1 MKKLL
6 FVFFSLFL
14 VLSFKA
20 LAEPVDIN
28 TADAQTLAVNIKGVG
43 DKKAAEIVRYREK
56 YGPFKSIEELENIK
70 GIGPKLI
77 EKNRT
82 NLLVVN
88 NEVAVP
94 D

>member
-6 FVFFSLFL
+6 FVLISLFL
-14 VLSFKA
+14 VLSFRA

-28 TADAQTLAVNIKGVG
+28 TADAQTLALNIKGVG
-43 DKKAAEIVRYREK
+43 DRKAAKIVSYREK

-77 EKNRT
+77 EKNRA
-82 NLLVVN
+82 NLLIVN
-88 NEVAVP
+88 NKAVVSN
-94 D
+94 

>member
-14 VLSFKA
+14 LLSFRA

-28 TADAQTLAVNIKGVG
+28 SADAHTLALNIKGVG

-56 YGPFKSIEELENIK
+56 YGPFKSVEELENIR

-77 EKNRT
+77 EKNRA
-82 NLLVVN
+82 NLLIVN
-88 NEVAVP
+88 NELTAP

>member
-6 FVFFSLFL
+6 FALISLFL
-14 VLSFKA
+14 ALSFGA

-28 TADAQTLAVNIKGVG
+28 TADAHTLALNIKGVG
-43 DKKAAEIVRYREK
+43 DRKAAEIVSYRKK
-56 YGPFKSIEELENIK
+56 YGPFKSIEELKNIK

-77 EKNRT
+77 EKNRA
-82 NLLVVN
+82 NLLIVN
-88 NEVAVP
+88 NEAAVS

>member
-6 FVFFSLFL
+6 FALISLFL
-14 VLSFKA
+14 VLSFRA

-28 TADAQTLAVNIKGVG
+28 TADAQTLALNIKGVG
-43 DKKAAEIVRYREK
+43 GRKAAEIVSYREK

-77 EKNRT
+77 EKNRA
-82 NLLVVN
+82 NLLIVN
-88 NEVAVP
+88 NEAAVS

>member
-1 MKKLL
+1 MKKLS
-6 FVFFSLFL
+6 FVFLSLFL
-14 VLSFKA
+14 SLSINV

-28 TADAQTLAVNIKGVG
+28 SADAQTLATNISGVG
-43 DKKAAEIVRYREK
+43 AKKAAEIVSYREK
-56 YGPFKSIEELENIK
+56 YGAFKSVEELENIK

-77 EKNRT
+77 EKNRS

-88 NEVAVP
+88 SGSSLS

>member
-1 MKKLL
+1 MKKLS
-6 FVFFSLFL
+6 FVFLSLFL
-14 VLSFKA
+14 SLSINV

-28 TADAQTLAVNIKGVG
+28 SADAQTLATNISGVG
-43 DKKAAEIVRYREK
+43 AKKAAEIVSYREK
-56 YGPFKSIEELENIK
+56 YGAFKSVEELENIK

-77 EKNRT
+77 EKNRS

-88 NEVAVP
+88 VETSLS